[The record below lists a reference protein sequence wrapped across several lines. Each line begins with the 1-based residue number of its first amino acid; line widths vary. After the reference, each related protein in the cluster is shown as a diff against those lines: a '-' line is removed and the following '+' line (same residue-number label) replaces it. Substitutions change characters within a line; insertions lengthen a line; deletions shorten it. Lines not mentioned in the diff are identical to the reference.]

1 MTGGAHGAAGSG
13 RPPKAGG
20 FAQTLAAIHHAGPW
34 KRLRRRMRTW
44 RSGILWSRRARP
56 VPRPVSSRVIVSLT
70 TSPLRIKTLDRVVRT
85 LLNQSCAPDEV
96 HLNIPHVFRRTGEGY
111 VIPEW
116 CRTIDPR
123 VKVFR
128 VDDAGPATKSLPTIF
143 RYGPGE
149 DVVIV
154 FVDDDILYL
163 QRTLEVHLD
172 AIARDRGCV
181 YGFTGYDILP
191 GHRLRHGRGNVDVE
205 VLEGWG
211 SIAFHRSAVG
221 EGLEAYVEAAHRSRA
236 CFAQDDY
243 TLSNWFA
250 LRGVRRRVLDDPRAS
265 FRMMRARG
273 AQLDIGYLDD
283 AIHRGHELDTG
294 LPLLRHPEIEAHLRS
309 VGMWAL
315 GRAAERGAE
324 VAVR

>member
-1 MTGGAHGAAGSG
+1 MSDGAPGRADGS
-13 RPPKAGG
+13 RPRQWDGVPRAI
-20 FAQTLAAIHHAGPW
+20 AAIHHAGPW
-34 KRLRRRMRTW
+34 KRLRRRLRTW
-44 RSGILWSRRARP
+44 RSGVLWRRRAAP

-70 TSPLRIKTLDRVVRT
+70 TSPLRMRTLDRVVRT
-85 LLNQSCAPDEV
+85 LLNQSCPPDEV
-96 HLNIPHVFRRTGEGY
+96 HLNIPHVFRRTGETY

-116 CRTIDPR
+116 CATIDPR

-128 VDDAGPATKSLPTIF
+128 VEDAGPATKSLPTIF
-143 RYGPGE
+143 RCRPDE

-172 AIARDRGCV
+172 AIARDPGCV

-221 EGLEAYVEAAHRSRA
+221 DGLEAYVEAAHRSRA

-283 AIHRGHELDTG
+283 AVHRGHELDTG

-309 VGMWAL
+309 IGMWAL
-315 GRAAERGAE
+315 GRAAEREAGA
-324 VAVR
+324 VGA